1 MCEDAALGMTSP
13 SGSDEGHWVDTM
25 VVWWTHMLVSSNGQ
39 TSLLSPWK
47 GHLEERPGDAW
58 NLEVVRTLGSKTR
71 GRGQGHSH
79 L

>member
-1 MCEDAALGMTSP
+1 MCEDTAFGMTSP

-25 VVWWTHMLVSSNGQ
+25 VVFIFLKARLPYWA
-39 TSLLSPWK
+39 PWK
-47 GHLEERPGDAW
+47 GHLEEKPGDTW

-71 GRGQGHSH
+71 WRGQGHSH